1 MDDTPDRRERLLNL
15 LAALLETRRGLTRD
29 EVVTNVSL
37 GYPPVA
43 ESARKAFERDK
54 ASLRAMGVPL
64 HEEATGNESR
74 YRVDPK
80 EYYLPDLELS
90 DAELEALHVAVTAIG
105 LGSGGG
111 EGAGALMK
119 LGGLEGTG
127 GMPVAELPLVDTLAP
142 LFDASRRRAV
152 VEFEY
157 RSRPRRVEPW
167 GLTSKFGRW
176 YVVGRDLDAEE
187 MRVFRADR
195 IEGDLVATDPGAFTV
210 PDDFRADAYL
220 ADQPWEYGAGR
231 ATPVRIRIDA
241 GHEAELIGQVAP
253 ATPMER
259 DADGSVVIDRSVLNF
274 DGLRSFVL
282 GFLDHAEV
290 LSPPEAR
297 AAITDWLEAIAAG
310 ADAS

>member
-1 MDDTPDRRERLLNL
+1 MDDAPDRRERLLNL
-15 LAALLETRRGLTRD
+15 LAALLDTRRGLTRD

-37 GYPPVA
+37 GYPPAA

-64 HEEATGNESR
+64 QEETRDNESR

-80 EYYLPDLELS
+80 EYYLPDLDLS
-90 DAELEALHVAVTAIG
+90 ESELEALHVAVTAIG
-105 LGSGGG
+105 LGGGDG
-111 EGAGALMK
+111 EGTGALMK

-127 GMPVAELPLVDTLAP
+127 GMPVAELPLVDSLAP

-152 VEFEY
+152 VEFDY
-157 RSRPRRVEPW
+157 RARPRRVEPW

-176 YVVGRDLDAEE
+176 YVVGRDLDVGE

-195 IEGDLVATDPGAFTV
+195 IEGDLVATESAMFTV
-210 PDDFRADAYL
+210 PADFRADAYL
-220 ADQPWEYGAGR
+220 AEQPWEYGEGR
-231 ATPVRIRIDA
+231 PTPVRIRIDS
-241 GHEAELIGQVAP
+241 GHVGELAGQVAP
-253 ATPMER
+253 DTPIER
-259 DADGSVVIDRSVLNF
+259 DTDGSVVIELKVLSFN
-274 DGLRSFVL
+274 GLRSFVL

-297 AAITDWLEAIAAG
+297 DAITEWLEAIAAG
-310 ADAS
+310 VT